1 MDLQDL
7 FTISNQSIRKDE
19 FDAVIR
25 FDPDH
30 DIFKGH
36 FPGQPVVPGVC
47 LIHIVKEVAGII
59 AKREVLLKDGNNI
72 KFLNMIDPREHPEVL
87 FNGSFSFTEDNMLLF
102 KASISLDTRIFFK
115 FKGIFELA

>member
-7 FTISNQSIRKDE
+7 FTISNQSIREDE
-19 FDAVIR
+19 FDAVIS

-72 KFLNMIDPREHPEVL
+72 KFLNMIDPREQEVL
-87 FNGSFSFTEDNMLLF
+87 FSGSFSFTEDNMLLF

>member
-1 MDLQDL
+1 MDLQSL
-7 FTISNQSIRKDE
+7 FTIGNQNIAEDE
-19 FDAVIR
+19 FNALIT
-25 FDPDH
+25 FDPGH

-59 AKREVLLKDGNNI
+59 AQREVLLKDGNNI
-72 KFLNMIDPREHPEVL
+72 KFLNMIDPRKHPEVL

>member
-1 MDLQDL
+1 MDLQSL
-7 FTISNQSIRKDE
+7 FTISEQNIRQDE
-19 FDAVIR
+19 FDALIT

-47 LIHIVKEVAGII
+47 LIHIVKEIAGII

-87 FNGSFSFTEDNMLLF
+87 CSGSFSFTEDNMLLF
-102 KASISLDTRIFFK
+102 KAGIYLDSRVFFK
-115 FKGIFELA
+115 FKGRFELA

>member
-1 MDLQDL
+1 MDLQSL
-7 FTISNQSIRKDE
+7 FTISEQNIRQDE
-19 FDAVIR
+19 FDALIT

-47 LIHIVKEVAGII
+47 LIHIVKEIAGII

-72 KFLNMIDPREHPEVL
+72 KFLNMIDPRKHTEVL
-87 FNGSFSFTEDNMLLF
+87 FNGSFSYTEDNMLSF
-102 KASISLDTRIFFK
+102 KASISLGTQVFFK
-115 FKGIFELA
+115 FKGRFELA